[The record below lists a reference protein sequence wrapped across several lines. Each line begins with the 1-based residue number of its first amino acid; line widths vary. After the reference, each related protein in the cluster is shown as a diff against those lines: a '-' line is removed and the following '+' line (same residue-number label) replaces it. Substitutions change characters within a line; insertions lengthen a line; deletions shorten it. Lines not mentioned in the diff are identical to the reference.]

1 MLERFNRYVF
11 NSLKVAIVCMCFFAL
26 QHIPWTMLP
35 TAPLGGKIF
44 VGVIAWAVWSFMV
57 VIVDDQNDKGNKGK
71 NK

>member
-26 QHIPWTMLP
+26 QHIPWAAMP

-44 VGVIAWAVWSFMV
+44 VGVITWAVWSFMV
-57 VIVDDQNDKGNKGK
+57 VIVDDQDDKGKK
-71 NK
+71 K